1 MRKHKGSEP
10 SRPTSEGYLLPE
22 DAHLTL
28 VQTSEHL
35 HLLARLTAPR
45 SPHDDLPQAELSLKP
60 AALAHCFRELADQLD
75 RSLQQ
80 VSWPK
85 VPPIA

>member
-10 SRPTSEGYLLPE
+10 SRPASEGYLLPE

-28 VQTSEHL
+28 IQTSEHL

-45 SPHDDLPQAELSLKP
+45 SPHDDLPEAELSLKP
-60 AALAHCFRELADQLD
+60 VALAHCFQELADRLD
-75 RSLQQ
+75 HTLRQ
-80 VSWPK
+80 VRWPEA
-85 VPPIA
+85 PPAA